1 MRQRAF
7 VAVLT
12 VLMAIVAGCA
22 GPSAGSGSGPVRAAL
37 APASELTGTW
47 HGSFGWAGGG
57 GGFYLD
63 DANCVLQIRE
73 DGTFTETVTPAPAS
87 NNLAKRWTWSGTV
100 VTRGNRVTLRT
111 SQGPSVTLIHSGNML
126 YGVADDPLVEA
137 AITIKLERDG
147 SGT

>member
-1 MRQRAF
+1 MRELKSAPPCLHAASKRAGRYGHMRQRAF

-47 HGSFGWAGGG
+47 HGSFGLAGGC

-73 DGTFTETVTPAPAS
+73 DGTFITKVTAAPAS
-87 NNLAKRWTWSGTV
+87 YIFWQRRK
-100 VTRGNRVTLRT
+100 
-111 SQGPSVTLIHSGNML
+111 
-126 YGVADDPLVEA
+126 
-137 AITIKLERDG
+137 
-147 SGT
+147 